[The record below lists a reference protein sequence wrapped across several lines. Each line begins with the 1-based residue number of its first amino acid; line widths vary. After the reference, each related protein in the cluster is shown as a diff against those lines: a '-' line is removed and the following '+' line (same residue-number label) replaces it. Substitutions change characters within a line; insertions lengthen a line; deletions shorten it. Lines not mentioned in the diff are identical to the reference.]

1 MEDQVD
7 WQRDAEVQ
15 SLKHAGAC
23 LSELAERL
31 ERKRGME
38 LQSLSH
44 VRSGLNELA
53 EGVERQRDAE
63 AAALRALAE
72 LEPELD
78 ELRRLGTSEERRE
91 FDFFRLLGAHHA
103 EEAHS
108 NVLRWLL
115 DPTGTHGANSSFLRQ
130 FMIRTAR
137 IAEQRSMSGITPSR
151 VQEADW
157 SDVEVRREWNYI
169 DILVLNQRE
178 KVVCAIEN
186 KIWAPEGISD
196 DGVSQLTRYRELIEG
211 EFPNHERH
219 FVFLTPSG
227 MSSRLPQE
235 QQFWIPESY
244 AAVHQAVKDLLEEND
259 DLERSDAF
267 FAVAQYETTLRRNI
281 VTSESE
287 VAKLARRIY
296 LEHRTAIELALRHKP
311 DYKADLVQMLK
322 HAIAEMGGWVL
333 DHSSDAN
340 VRFRPT
346 GWDRFEIQ
354 RSGTGWP
361 PSTTLIQFEVKC
373 REDPPHAELL
383 LCLGPGSS
391 TSIRERLFSSA
402 QQNPSV
408 FRPRSASLKGHYE
421 HLLEPEP
428 LLEEDDLG
436 MAWDDGRASE
446 RIRGRL
452 SRFFE
457 DRFPAIDE
465 IVTQCFEREPHP
477 ESAHGSISPPTDRD
491 TSV

>member
-23 LSELAERL
+23 LSELAERV

-44 VRSGLNELA
+44 VRSGFNELA
-53 EGVERQRDAE
+53 ERVERQRDAE
-63 AAALRALAE
+63 AAALRALAG

-78 ELRRLGTSEERRE
+78 RLRRLGATEERQE

-115 DPTGTHGANSSFLRQ
+115 DPAGTHGANSSFLRQ

-137 IAEQRSMSGITPSR
+137 LAEQRSMSGITPRR

-157 SDVEVRREWNYI
+157 SDVEVRREWNYV

-186 KIWAPEGISD
+186 KIWAPEGIGD

-259 DLERSDAF
+259 DLERSDPF

-322 HAIAEMGGWVL
+322 QAIAAMDGWVL
-333 DHSSDAN
+333 DHSSSAY

-361 PSTTLIQFEVKC
+361 PSTTLILFEVTC
-373 REDPPHAELL
+373 GEDPPDAELL
-383 LCLGPGSS
+383 LCLGPGNSA
-391 TSIRERLFSSA
+391 SIRERIFNRA
-402 QQNPSV
+402 QQNPSI
-408 FRPRSASLKGHYE
+408 FRPRSASLKGSYE
-421 HLLEPEP
+421 QLLKPVA
-428 LLEEDDLG
+428 LVEEDDLG
-436 MAWDDGRASE
+436 LAWDDHRATE

-452 SRFFE
+452 NRFFE
-457 DRFPAIDE
+457 ERFPAIDQ
-465 IVTQCFEREPHP
+465 IVTQCFETEPHP
-477 ESAHGSISPPTDRD
+477 ESAHGPLSPPTDRD
-491 TSV
+491 PSV